1 MGGRV
6 SSFSSGPIL
15 VETVFHQNGSSGISA
30 TSTQTR
36 SNIPS
41 LAWAPKR
48 GLRAGHHK
56 NLAAWSLGL
65 VSSVR
70 DDNERLA
77 ESQRKVAL
85 LRVKAPL
92 QSQNIRHVIKAG
104 AMARG
109 PAGGGEGTF
118 GEDGAVQG

>member
-1 MGGRV
+1 V
-6 SSFSSGPIL
+6 
-15 VETVFHQNGSSGISA
+15 
-30 TSTQTR
+30 
-36 SNIPS
+36 
-41 LAWAPKR
+41 
-48 GLRAGHHK
+48 GHHK
-56 NLAAWSLGL
+56 NLAAWSLAL

-85 LRVKAPL
+85 LRVNAPL

-104 AMARG
+104 AVARG
-109 PAGGGEGTF
+109 PAGGGEGAF